1 MSSNSKAKLFPMGR
15 RFTAASG
22 TLERELGGRLKCGGG
37 ERVVGGEGGGE
48 ERVMGGKGGEV
59 QLDFLEWALLV

>member
-1 MSSNSKAKLFPMGR
+1 MSNNSKAKLFPMGR

-37 ERVVGGEGGGE
+37 ERVVDGGE
-48 ERVMGGKGGEV
+48 GGEV